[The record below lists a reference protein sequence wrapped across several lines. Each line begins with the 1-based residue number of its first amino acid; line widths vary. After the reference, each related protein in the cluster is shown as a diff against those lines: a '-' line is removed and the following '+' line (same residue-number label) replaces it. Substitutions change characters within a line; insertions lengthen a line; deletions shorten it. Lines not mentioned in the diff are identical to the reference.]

1 MWNKSK
7 WSTIYTAICTEAKP
21 WKRDEE
27 FLCFLTAQSRTGT
40 RQHSARWTGFFF
52 SCLRT
57 NCRRFQW
64 WGYWRNFIYSIWCY
78 MLIASQIKNN
88 VKFVTSCS
96 CNRFFQC
103 PEILSETLRLLLDP
117 AGWETKAVNKSQR
130 CHLSTRC
137 RDQVM
142 KFLLPMR
149 CCLCFH
155 RRWWR
160 WAVLRSCSWASDS
173 GNVGMWGS
181 TVQTRTRGEDF
192 LKSSSLFFSF
202 TWAFSK

>member
-1 MWNKSK
+1 M
-7 WSTIYTAICTEAKP
+7 IYYLCSYLHRKIL
-21 WKRDEE
+21 WKRGEE

-64 WGYWRNFIYSIWCY
+64 WGYWCNFIYLVLHVDS
-78 MLIASQIKNN
+78 LTDKNN
-88 VKFVTSCS
+88 AKFRTSCS
-96 CNRFFQC
+96 YNRFLQC
-103 PEILSETLRLLLDP
+103 PEILSETMRLLLDQ
-117 AGWETKAVNKSQR
+117 AGWATKAVNKSQR

-137 RDQVM
+137 WDQVM
-142 KFLLPMR
+142 KFLSPMC
-149 CCLCFH
+149 CCLYSH
-155 RRWWR
+155 RRWWL
-160 WAVLRSCSWASDS
+160 WGVLRSCSWASDS
-173 GNVGMWGS
+173 GNAGMWGS
-181 TVQTRTRGEDF
+181 TVQTRTRGGDF